1 MPEEKAAAMKLT
13 DRQQDVLET
22 LRDIARDNAI
32 RYRRKAPHLYQ
43 RDCEKL
49 LKGDEAC
56 VFGLGGLTWQVGGR
70 LGLGA
75 SSVLSTFKALES
87 KGLIIRETQNPR
99 YQRPLYWWPVGMAKA
114 LAEGLMPSVKV
125 RP

>member
-1 MPEEKAAAMKLT
+1 MPAEKAEALKLT

-22 LRDIARDNAI
+22 LRDIGRENAV
-32 RYRRKAPHLYQ
+32 RYRSKTPHLYQ
-43 RDCEKL
+43 QDCEKL

-87 KGLIIRETQNPR
+87 KGLIIRETRNPR

-114 LAEGLMPSVKV
+114 LAEELIPSVEV
-125 RP
+125 NR

>member
-1 MPEEKAAAMKLT
+1 MKLT
-13 DRQQDVLET
+13 ERQQEVLET
-22 LRDIARDNAI
+22 LRDIGRDNAV
-32 RYRRKAPHLYQ
+32 RHRGRTPYLYQ

-75 SSVLSTFKALES
+75 SSVLSTFKTLET
-87 KGLIIRETQNPR
+87 KGLIIRETRNPR
-99 YQRPLYWWPVGMAKA
+99 YQRPLYWWPVGLAKV
-114 LAEGLMPSVKV
+114 LADELVPGVEVS
-125 RP
+125 R

>member
-1 MPEEKAAAMKLT
+1 MPEEKAAALKLT

-22 LRDIARDNAI
+22 LRDIGRDNAV
-32 RYRRKAPHLYQ
+32 RYRRKTPYLYQ

-56 VFGLGGLTWQVGGR
+56 VFGLSGLTWQVVGR

-75 SSVLSTFKALES
+75 ASVLSTFKALES
-87 KGLIIRETQNPR
+87 KGLIIRETRNPR
-99 YQRPLYWWPVGMAKA
+99 YQRPLSWWPVAMAKA
-114 LAEGLMPSVKV
+114 LAEELMPSAEVN
-125 RP
+125 R

>member
-1 MPEEKAAAMKLT
+1 MPADKAEAPKLT

-22 LRDIARDNAI
+22 LRDIGRDNAV
-32 RYRRKAPHLYQ
+32 RYRSKTPYLYQ
-43 RDCEKL
+43 QDCKKL
-49 LKGDEAC
+49 VEGDEAC

-75 SSVLSTFKALES
+75 ASVLSTFKALES
-87 KGLIIRETQNPR
+87 KGLIIRETRNPR

-114 LAEGLMPSVKV
+114 LAEELMPSAEVN
-125 RP
+125 R